1 MAIPCI
7 FIKNT
12 PTKMDYFPLAIKV
25 GFDKANIYAIDIQ
38 EITAKR
44 KKFDAKGGE
53 LKWGRME

>member
-1 MAIPCI
+1 
-7 FIKNT
+7 
-12 PTKMDYFPLAIKV
+12 MDYFPLAIKV

-44 KKFDAKGGE
+44 KKFDAKGEE